1 MARVM
6 IVVSVSRRDR
16 LNALTELGDIHRRG
30 RVATPAV
37 QVLDLTHV
45 RSCLK
50 HADMRVRAG
59 VESFVLN
66 YFAQRSANVLA
77 PTSTR
82 HGERH
87 FAWQHQHLV

>member
-1 MARVM
+1 MTRAM
-6 IVVSVSRRDR
+6 IVVCVSRRDR
-16 LNALTELGDIHRRG
+16 LNALTELDDIHRRG
-30 RVATPAV
+30 RVATHAV

-45 RSCLK
+45 PSCFK
-50 HADMRVRAG
+50 HVDMRVRAG

-77 PTSTR
+77 STPTR

>member
-1 MARVM
+1 MTRAM
-6 IVVSVSRRDR
+6 IVASVSRRHR
-16 LNALTELGDIHRRG
+16 LNALTELDDIHRRG

-50 HADMRVRAG
+50 HADMRAQAA

-66 YFAQRSANVLA
+66 CFGQRSANVLA
-77 PTSTR
+77 PTPTR

>member
-1 MARVM
+1 MTRAM

-16 LNALTELGDIHRRG
+16 LHALTELDDIHRRG
-30 RVATPAV
+30 SLATPAV

-45 RSCLK
+45 RCCLK
-50 HADMRVRAG
+50 HVDMRAQAT

-66 YFAQRSANVLA
+66 FFAQRSANVLA
-77 PTSTR
+77 PTPTR

>member
-1 MARVM
+1 MTRVM

-16 LNALTELGDIHRRG
+16 LNALTELDDTHRRG

-50 HADMRVRAG
+50 HADMRAQAA
-59 VESFVLN
+59 VESFILK

-77 PTSTR
+77 PTPTR
-82 HGERH
+82 QGERH
-87 FAWQHQHLV
+87 FA